1 MLNFTVGPVM
11 SDDVVRAIGAEQ
23 VPYFRTPEFSA
34 VMLENEMLMKKFAK
48 AGDEARVVFIT
59 GSGTAAMEATVM
71 NVFDK
76 TDKVLVVNGGSFGQ
90 RFVELC
96 QIHEIPYEEIKL
108 EKGKALKKEQLD
120 MYDGK
125 GFTGFLVNVHETS
138 TGVHYDIEMISEF
151 CKKNGIFL
159 VVDAI
164 SSFLA
169 DDFDMNKLGVKVMI
183 TGSQKALACPP
194 GVSVIVLSDEAV
206 KRVEAR
212 DVKCMY
218 LNLKSALKNGER
230 GQTPFTPAVG
240 TLRQINA
247 RLKEI
252 EAAGGVESETKKI
265 AELAQDFRNKIKG
278 LPLEIV
284 SESMSNAVTPLHPLN
299 VSAYDVFMTLK
310 DEYGIWICPNGGEM
324 KETIFRVGHIGALT
338 KEDNTT
344 LVNAFKDL
352 QKRGLL

>member
-34 VMLENEMLMKKFAK
+34 VMLENEKLMKKFAK
-48 AGDEARVVFIT
+48 AGDDARVVFIT

-71 NVFDK
+71 NVFGK

-125 GFTGFLVNVHETS
+125 DFTGFLVNVHETS

-164 SSFLA
+164 SSLA
-169 DDFDMNKLGVKVMI
+169 KMMTNSVRAIPYPIKRQCWRSSPHGR
-183 TGSQKALACPP
+183 ALQTLSISRTMAL
-194 GVSVIVLSDEAV
+194 VVL
-206 KRVEAR
+206 
-212 DVKCMY
+212 
-218 LNLKSALKNGER
+218 
-230 GQTPFTPAVG
+230 
-240 TLRQINA
+240 
-247 RLKEI
+247 
-252 EAAGGVESETKKI
+252 
-265 AELAQDFRNKIKG
+265 
-278 LPLEIV
+278 
-284 SESMSNAVTPLHPLN
+284 
-299 VSAYDVFMTLK
+299 
-310 DEYGIWICPNGGEM
+310 
-324 KETIFRVGHIGALT
+324 ALT
-338 KEDNTT
+338 VPD
-344 LVNAFKDL
+344 F
-352 QKRGLL
+352 